1 MFPSRLSSRPERADL
16 GSASLNSLDEGRL
29 LPVIRISGCSWRSP
43 LAHAEPIEMEGGPMT
58 TARVRAVLVD
68 WAAAGSLTLFR
79 RDPGLM
85 PLQTMLVAPKGPRRR
100 V

>member
-1 MFPSRLSSRPERADL
+1 
-16 GSASLNSLDEGRL
+16 
-29 LPVIRISGCSWRSP
+29 
-43 LAHAEPIEMEGGPMT
+43 MT

-79 RDPGLM
+79 RVPRLM
-85 PLQTMLVAPKGPRRR
+85 PLQTMLVAPNGPRRR